1 MSQNDTNKVSQ
12 DDTLATDKTTTT
24 VKPAAKYRYDDY
36 LDMFTMRKRPI
47 SVEYIEKFANDMVLW
62 ALNDPDAFKL
72 AQYYRIRGVCGEDM
86 ERWAERYPNLKTANR
101 YVLGILGDKREMGA
115 LKKDYDSGMVRTM
128 MPRYDKDWRNI
139 EKWRSLLR
147 EQESKAAG
155 GTKFVVMDKFPDSDQ
170 VPAKQAVKE
179 VPAKKKQV
187 EITADTTTSDLGKK
201 K

>member
-1 MSQNDTNKVSQ
+1 MEDKKDLTGVSDNNNIQ
-12 DDTLATDKTTTT
+12 KNATS
-24 VKPAAKYRYDDY
+24 KYVYDDY

-47 SVEYIEKFANDMVLW
+47 NIKYIEKFANDMVHW

-72 AQYYRIRGVCGEDM
+72 AQYYRIRGVGGDDM
-86 ERWAERYPNLKTANR
+86 ERWTERYPDLKKANS
-101 YVLGILGDKREMGA
+101 YVLGILGDKREMGG

-128 MPRYDKDWRNI
+128 MPRYDKDWRSI